1 MRRRPARPA
10 LAAAVGVLTLA
21 AAGCTTS
28 TAQPS
33 STGGTTPGTTSTV
46 STASATST
54 AEQKPLVVGAVFD
67 HTTLDPTRQFDRT
80 GAMLTHALYE
90 TLTTLDPE
98 DPTKVVPGMAEYTLS
113 PEGRWLTMRLRKD
126 LVFSDGTPVT
136 TDDVIFTIERAQG
149 LGGTTASILGTV
161 TVVKV
166 DDRTFTLTSPSSN
179 FALPAILANPAM
191 GILNAAAVRAHGG
204 TIGPGDQASGY
215 LSQHSAGSGPYVIE
229 SVRGTSEVRLA
240 ANPMWRG
247 AAPRFPAV
255 VVRNIAPSQ
264 QLEAIRTG
272 DADVVLDLSPSQAD
286 RAAARPPAKAVTVT
300 SMRSSTL
307 TYLALNQKPT
317 VNAWTANPRFVE
329 AVRRGVDREALGA
342 AVPGAEP
349 APGLIPAGIVG
360 ALDDLPSATAAAGST
375 GTPSGAG
382 SSGTPVPTTTS
393 SAASAPPSAGGAD
406 TTPGDGTTT
415 GADGRPTPV
424 VTLPVVPVRD
434 LAAARAALRSSGY
447 KGQQIS
453 LTYAADLPIQGLP
466 ASSIAAVVAKQL
478 GEVGIT
484 ARLDPQPARQALAA
498 YRAGRTGLSL
508 WAWSPDY
515 PDPENYLAFGPGG
528 LVGARAGFLT
538 GRDPLVDA
546 LTDKARDSIGDD
558 RATAYAAWQQA
569 MNERGPF
576 VPLIQ
581 PSTRFASSDR
591 VAAVPGNP
599 VWTVDLARIT

>member
-10 LAAAVGVLTLA
+10 LAAAVGVLALA
-21 AAGCTTS
+21 ACTTS

-33 STGGTTPGTTSTV
+33 PTGGTTPGSTPAV
-46 STASATST
+46 STASATPT
-54 AEQKPLVVGAVFD
+54 AEQEPLVVGAVFD

-90 TLTTLDPE
+90 TLTTLDPD

-126 LVFSDGTPVT
+126 LVFSDGTPIT
-136 TDDVIFTIERAQG
+136 TDDVIFTIERAKG

-161 TVVKV
+161 GVTKV
-166 DDRTFTLTSPSSN
+166 DDRTFTLTSPGSN
-179 FALPAILANPAM
+179 FALPAILANPAL
-191 GILNAAAVRAHGG
+191 GILNAAAVKSHGG
-204 TIGPGDQASGY
+204 TIGPGDDASGY

-247 AAPRFPAV
+247 TAPAFATV
-255 VVRNIAPSQ
+255 VVRNVAPSQ
-264 QLEAIRTG
+264 QLDDIRTG
-272 DADVVLDLSPSQAD
+272 AADVVLDLSPGQAD
-286 RAAARPPAKAVTVT
+286 RAAARPPASAVTVT

-307 TYLALNQKPT
+307 TYLALNQKSA
-317 VNAWTANPRFVE
+317 VNPWTANPVFAE
-329 AVRRGVDREALGA
+329 AIRRGIDRDALGS
-342 AVPGAEP
+342 AVPGAAP

-360 ALDDLPSATAAAGST
+360 ALEDLPAPVSPGATGST
-375 GTPSGAG
+375 GTPTPSSTPSSTATTPSGSRVETGPTG
-382 SSGTPVPTTTS
+382 SPTTAT
-393 SAASAPPSAGGAD
+393 
-406 TTPGDGTTT
+406 DGTTT
-415 GADGRPTPV
+415 GPDGRPTPV
-424 VTLPVVPVRD
+424 VTLPVVPAPD

-447 KGQQIS
+447 KGQQIP

-466 ASSIAAVVAKQL
+466 TGTIAAAVAKQL
-478 GEVGIT
+478 GEVGIKV
-484 ARLDPQPARQALAA
+484 RLDPQPARTALAA
-498 YRAGRTGLSL
+498 YRSGRVGLSL

-528 LVGARAGFLT
+528 LVGSRAGFVP
-538 GRDPLVDA
+538 GSDSLVDA
-546 LTDKARDSIGDD
+546 LTDKARASVGDD
-558 RATAYAAWQQA
+558 RETAYAAWQQA

-576 VPLIQ
+576 IPLLQ
-581 PSTRFASSDR
+581 PSTRFTSGDR